1 VAAHLGLELVATGEL
16 LLGAQAVGACQQG
29 CFEPAEVDRLD
40 NILVNR
46 EVDRAQQVVG
56 LLEGGDDDEG
66 GAGEMLGNGSSGDD
80 LYDQAV
86 AVVTRDRKASTSY
99 IQRRLQIGYNRAAS
113 LIERMEKEGLVGPAN
128 HAGKR
133 DILAGPPP
141 PV

>member
-1 VAAHLGLELVATGEL
+1 MAKFLREQGEPQYLDEITAAPDE
-16 LLGAQAVGACQQG
+16 
-29 CFEPAEVDRLD
+29 
-40 NILVNR
+40 
-46 EVDRAQQVVG
+46 
-56 LLEGGDDDEG
+56 DDEDG
-66 GAGEMLGNGSSGDD
+66 GSYGERRRIGRDD

-113 LIERMEKEGLVGPAN
+113 LIEKMEREGVVTAAN

-141 PV
+141 